1 MDKGQLADQALVA
14 MGAKEDPA
22 TRFRRKARERKQ
34 RQRERD
40 KRFGMKTFP
49 LPLAAVQQNDL
60 RRAATA
66 AGHQD
71 QAEYIISLINRDLS
85 QLGLK
90 RCTPDD
96 LKGDV

>member
-1 MDKGQLADQALVA
+1 MECP
-14 MGAKEDPA
+14 KE
-22 TRFRRKARERKQ
+22 RSKRKARERKQ

-66 AGHQD
+66 AGYQD
-71 QAEYIISLINRDLS
+71 QAEYIIALINRDLS
-85 QLGLK
+85 QLGVE
-90 RCTPDD
+90 RCKPGD
-96 LKGDV
+96 L